1 MIIGIFGQTMK
12 EGKSFLD
19 DVIGNMKYKDV
30 EYFIRYPYSYEAKI
44 KDGTIYRVLTAGD
57 PVRGHRIDKAIISKD
72 LSIEF
77 MTTILPALFIGDID
91 VEYFN

>member
-44 KDGTIYRVLTAGD
+44 KDEPFIELLTAGD
-57 PVRGHRIDKAIISKD
+57 PVRGHRLIKRLFLKIYQ
-72 LSIEF
+72 LS
-77 MTTILPALFIGDID
+77 L
-91 VEYFN
+91 